1 MPRVQTRSFGA
12 SERMVISPGHE
23 AEAIFEMPGGQSG
36 NPASPY
42 FLAGHESWVTG
53 AESPL
58 LPGPAVHKLVL
69 TAQRSNP

>member
-1 MPRVQTRSFGA
+1 
-12 SERMVISPGHE
+12 
-23 AEAIFEMPGGQSG
+23 MPGGQSG